1 MKLLESTKS
10 NITKDTN
17 SENVHLEITEV
28 ALIHSNVFNNSYQ
41 QNSRV
46 LYTFVPNKSLGQLLD
61 TSPEDFIFSKV
72 FKSEFLYI
80 EAQFTDRNSNAL
92 GIEDNINI
100 TLVIN

>member
-1 MKLLESTKS
+1 MKLLGSTKS

-46 LYTFVPNKSLGQLLD
+46 LNTFVPNKSLG
-61 TSPEDFIFSKV
+61 
-72 FKSEFLYI
+72 
-80 EAQFTDRNSNAL
+80 
-92 GIEDNINI
+92 
-100 TLVIN
+100 